1 MSQEQ
6 FPQPEQPQ
14 TPIEQGQVESNF
26 NKDQGVIQEALHY
39 VNEVAPTWVLE
50 PTEVTVEQPANQE
63 ELLGNLDSMLG
74 TQQDSD
80 KLQTHLQSNLA
91 MIRSKQAQP
100 EHYGFGRLNIKAGYN
115 LNDLRQPGDN
125 LTKEEYETLRDDSWP
140 EREIVEDPEQTNV
153 MVTGLLHA
161 TGAEVLRS
169 DIGEDGGIKKIY
181 KGMLDGQPVYFEEM
195 ILPRIRGDFDPNR
208 ETTTHLERTF
218 NVVSEHTARHGLNT
232 LSAKDADVLR
242 SIGVELPALYSPEY
256 NPDTYPNRSRMI
268 ETLQLYAAMNP
279 VAEAGQD
286 VSQNTAEAIAATP
299 EAVIEPLEE
308 LKQAQAERDKQ
319 EGVVISNFRAHGA
332 TEGQIEAFQADITR
346 MKETE
351 LKRGRLFPHQAGFVR
366 FEALS
371 KPEQA
376 LDMGVGSGFEQGD
389 WVTVQRSSGDMEHQW
404 TFMGI
409 NPSTGLAEVAAFD
422 EEKGDR
428 LSKSYSLDELR
439 KLNKRPKS

>member
-14 TPIEQGQVESNF
+14 QPIEHGQAESAL
-26 NKDQGVIQEALHY
+26 NKDATAINEALRY
-39 VNEVAPTWVLE
+39 VNEVAPSWVLE
-50 PTEVTVEQPANQE
+50 PTEVTVEQPANQDE
-63 ELLGNLDSMLG
+63 ILGTLDTMLG
-74 TQQDSD
+74 SQQDGE
-80 KLQTHLQSNLA
+80 KLQQHLKSNLA
-91 MIRSKQAQP
+91 MIRAKQAQP
-100 EHYGFGRLNIKAGYN
+100 EHSGFGRLNIKAGYN
-115 LNDLRQPGDN
+115 LNDIRFEGDN

-140 EREIVEDPEQTNV
+140 EREIVDDPEQTNV

-169 DIGEDGGIKKIY
+169 DVGEGGGIKKVY

-195 ILPRIRGDFDPNR
+195 VLPRIRGEHDPNR
-208 ETTTHLERTF
+208 ETKTYLERTF
-218 NVVSEHTARHGLNT
+218 NVVSEQTARHSLNT
-232 LSAKDADVLR
+232 LSAEDADVLR
-242 SIGVELPALYSPEY
+242 SIGVEMPPLYSPEY
-256 NPDTYPNRSRMI
+256 NPDTYPNRSRMV

-279 VAEAGQD
+279 VAETGQD
-286 VSQNTAEAIAATP
+286 AETIATKSELVAN
-299 EAVIEPLEE
+299 PLEE

-319 EGVVISNFRAHGA
+319 EETVISNFRAHGA
-332 TEGQIEAFQADITR
+332 TEEQIEKFQADITR
-346 MKETE
+346 MKEAE

-389 WVTVQRSSGDMEHQW
+389 WVTVQRSSGEAEHQW

-409 NPSTGLAEVAAFD
+409 DPTTGLAEVAAFD
-422 EEKGDR
+422 EETGDR
-428 LSKSYSLDELR
+428 LSKSYTLDELR

>member
-1 MSQEQ
+1 MAQEQ

-14 TPIEQGQVESNF
+14 QPIEQGQAENAL
-26 NKDQGVIQEALHY
+26 NKDAAAVNEALRY
-39 VNEVAPTWVLE
+39 VNEVAPSWVLE
-50 PTEVTVEQPANQE
+50 PTEVTVEQPANQDE
-63 ELLGNLDSMLG
+63 ILGTLDTMLG
-74 TQQDSD
+74 SQQDGE
-80 KLQTHLQSNLA
+80 KLQQHLKSNLA
-91 MIRSKQAQP
+91 MIRAKQTQP
-100 EHYGFGRLNIKAGYN
+100 EHSGFGRLNIKAGYN
-115 LNDLRQPGDN
+115 LNDIRFEGDN

-140 EREIVEDPEQTNV
+140 EREIVDDPEQTNV

-169 DIGEDGGIKKIY
+169 DVGEDGGIKKIY

-195 ILPRIRGDFDPNR
+195 VLPRIRGEHDPNR
-208 ETTTHLERTF
+208 ETKTYLERTF
-218 NVVSEHTARHGLNT
+218 NVVSEQTARHSLNT
-232 LSAKDADVLR
+232 LSAEDADVLR
-242 SIGVELPALYSPEY
+242 SIGVEMPPLYSPEY
-256 NPDTYPNRSRMI
+256 NPDTYPNRSRMV

-279 VAEAGQD
+279 VAEVRQD
-286 VSQNTAEAIAATP
+286 AETIATKSEVVAN
-299 EAVIEPLEE
+299 PLEE

-319 EGVVISNFRAHGA
+319 EEAVISNFRAHGA
-332 TEGQIEAFQADITR
+332 TEEQIEKFQADITR
-346 MKETE
+346 MKEAE

-371 KPEQA
+371 KPEQT

-389 WVTVQRSSGDMEHQW
+389 WVAVQRSSGEVEHQW

-409 NPSTGLAEVAAFD
+409 DPTTGLAEVAAFD
-422 EEKGDR
+422 EETGDR